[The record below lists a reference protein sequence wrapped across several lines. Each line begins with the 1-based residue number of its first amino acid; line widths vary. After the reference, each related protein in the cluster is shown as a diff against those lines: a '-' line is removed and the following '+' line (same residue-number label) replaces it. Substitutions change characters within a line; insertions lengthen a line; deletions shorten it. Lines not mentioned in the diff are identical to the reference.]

1 MGATGRA
8 GNLGVVM
15 TRSRDLT
22 LCLTASVLLLSGLVG
37 CTGDADPEVDPTPST
52 SSATE
57 TESSPTD
64 DPTDEPTAPAVE
76 PATGPA
82 IRESIVSLRVPEEW
96 VTKGDQLFTDAERA
110 PKNEARLEKE
120 VFGFID
126 LDIKQTEDSLSLD
139 EAAREA
145 ATAFL
150 VEGKRVEESEL
161 GGEPAFVFT
170 KSLKAFG
177 STEFN
182 IGLARGR
189 RLVML
194 DFSLLGGDQ
203 RQRDAV
209 IDSVLASWE
218 WQQ

>member
-1 MGATGRA
+1 MK
-8 GNLGVVM
+8 

-22 LCLTASVLLLSGLVG
+22 LCLAASALLLAGLVG
-37 CTGDADPEVDPTPST
+37 CTDDADPEVDPTPST

-64 DPTDEPTAPAVE
+64 DPTDEPTEPAVE

-82 IRESIVSLRVPEEW
+82 IRKAIATLRVPETW
-96 VTKGDQLFTDAERA
+96 VTEGDQLFTDAERA

-126 LDIKQTEDSLSLD
+126 LDVEETEDALSLD
-139 EAAREA
+139 GAAREA
-145 ATAFL
+145 ATESL
-150 VEGKRVEESEL
+150 VEGKRVEDSEL

-170 KSLKAFG
+170 KSLPDFG
-177 STEFN
+177 STEYT

-189 RLVML
+189 RLVLL
-194 DFSLLGGDQ
+194 DFSLIGGDQ

-209 IDSVLASWE
+209 IDSVLATWE